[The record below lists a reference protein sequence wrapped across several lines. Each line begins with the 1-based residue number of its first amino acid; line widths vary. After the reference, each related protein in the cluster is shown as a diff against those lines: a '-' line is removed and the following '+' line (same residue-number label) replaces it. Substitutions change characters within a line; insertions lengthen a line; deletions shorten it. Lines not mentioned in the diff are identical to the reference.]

1 MKNGIG
7 VLQLVLF
14 IGFIA
19 SPFLINAQLFLDYSQ
34 NLPFGVTAE
43 QSKDVQMVDLNN
55 DNRLDIVIAVEYSL
69 NLIMMNNGFGQFNIS
84 NQQNLPQEI
93 LDSEEIAI
101 ADFDGN
107 GSKDIIFVSED
118 DFEHEY
124 YLNDGNG
131 NFSVASYTLPSTS
144 CSSIIAADFNG
155 DGHQD
160 ILLGNIGQ
168 NMLLINNGNGSWFN
182 NETAQRL
189 PSIAETTRDLK
200 LEDVNGDGH
209 LDIIEGNEGNIR
221 LLINNGAGYF
231 TDQSSSR
238 LPNLPTMEVNKT
250 VLGDIDADG
259 DLDIFVCNV
268 EFLLGQSAQNRLLRN
283 DNGFFVDVTS
293 SIPQSN
299 DQTIDAVFTDI
310 DADGDQDLITG
321 NVLNATLKLYRNF
334 GNGEFYDATLS
345 SLATNYD
352 VEAYGFFITD
362 INGDGLNDLYV
373 CNRGGADLLLYKNA
387 NYQFDADP
395 TPLAATK
402 VEEESITLFPNPV
415 SNQLI
420 IKFQLPLG
428 SNTNFELYS
437 STGKLIKPLQTS
449 INDYEVTI
457 TLPASLAKG
466 IYFLQFKQNNKI
478 YTKKII
484 KN

>member
-1 MKNGIG
+1 MKKGIG
-7 VLQLVLF
+7 VSQLVIF
-14 IGFIA
+14 IGLIA
-19 SPFLINAQLFLDYSQ
+19 TPFLLNAQLFFDYSQ

-69 NLIMMNNGFGQFNIS
+69 NLIMMNNGFGQFTIS

-93 LDSEEIAI
+93 LDSEEIAV

-107 GSKDIIFVSED
+107 GTKDIIFVSED
-118 DFEHEY
+118 DFEHEF
-124 YLNDGNG
+124 YLNNGSG
-131 NFSVASYTLPSTS
+131 NFTVAPYTLPSTS
-144 CSSIIAADFNG
+144 CSSVIASDFNG

-168 NMLLINNGNGSWFN
+168 NMILINNGNGSWFN
-182 NETAQRL
+182 NETTQRL

-221 LLINNGAGYF
+221 LLINNGAGFF
-231 TDQSSSR
+231 TDQTTNR

-250 VLGDIDADG
+250 VLGDIDGDG

-283 DNGFFVDVTS
+283 DSGYFVDVTNN
-293 SIPQSN
+293 IPQAN

-310 DADGDQDLITG
+310 DGDGDQDLITG

-334 GNGEFYDATLS
+334 GNGEFYDATS
-345 SLATNYD
+345 NVLAANYD

-373 CNRGGADLLLYKNA
+373 CNRGGSDLLLYKNA
-387 NYQFDADP
+387 NYTFDPDP
-395 TPLAATK
+395 TPLGSTELIQKA
-402 VEEESITLFPNPV
+402 ITVFPNPV
-415 SNQLI
+415 ADQFILD
-420 IKFQLPLG
+420 FHLPLEQ
-428 SNTNFELYS
+428 STTFELYTA
-437 STGKLIKPLQTS
+437 TGQLIKTIPATIHDQRAT
-449 INDYEVTI
+449 IN
-457 TLPASLAKG
+457 LPTALAKG
-466 IYFLQFKQNNKI
+466 TYILKFKQGNKLF
-478 YTKKII
+478 TKKII
-484 KN
+484 RN